1 LARTVIIKG
10 TLRPEDH
17 LLRDRYV
24 TLVTQL
30 VEKVLKGQL
39 PSKEQVY
46 RELVQDLEPDCAEI
60 LEQCLQE
67 QLATTQAA
75 VANAVDEIKQAKATR
90 SLRALKTIQGEWER
104 YQKDQGASNA
114 IAASAQTLLKS
125 QPDDYFMAWVKVLDA
140 NQTQPLTL
148 EQLKQLTSTLNQ
160 TASLMTGAGSTDLQQ
175 LIAGI
180 RAGLNSWKALEPHLI
195 SWMYEQSQGSIG
207 FEGTLGQRGP
217 WQLWSQQ
224 VSSPLLQSLF
234 QGLALN
240 QPIADSL
247 GVPEQTL
254 QDWVDLALTLQF
266 TQRGLVSWF
275 EQQPYDSKWGTQQMI
290 ATFLSFAVLWGQI
303 SAGVGQLT
311 TVNVHN
317 REPLGQGCF
326 QMALQTLRA
335 FTQRPYF
342 PLYGGV
348 FALLSGRHLQ
358 DALIYLDEPLQ
369 QAEGTQEKARMLTLL
384 GYSQRAM
391 GQVERSLTFHQQAL
405 EIAQVANDTP
415 CEIANLNHISR
426 TYLSQKLYANATS
439 YAQRALIL
447 ARQRGDR
454 LGEANAL
461 TNLGYAQILTAQLI
475 ERLIPEASE
484 VAIGY
489 LKEGLRLSEQL
500 GDRQSQALCCNSL
513 GIAYGLL
520 EQHEDAILYLQQG
533 LQAAQRSGDLYL
545 QGLSWSYLAE
555 SYYRLSNFPQAI
567 SAGLLSL
574 YGLEQIQA
582 PEQRQPLGLLRVIK
596 GRMGVEA
603 FEAAAHHQCRAA
615 LLPLIGVDGF
625 DHAIHLLNVSSQAD

>member
-1 LARTVIIKG
+1 
-10 TLRPEDH
+10 
-17 LLRDRYV
+17 LRDRYN
-24 TLVTQL
+24 TLLTQL

-46 RELVQDLEPDCAEI
+46 RELVQDLEPDSAEI

-67 QLATTQAA
+67 QLATMQLA
-75 VANAVDEIKQAKATR
+75 VTNAVDEIRQAKATR
-90 SLRALKTIQGEWER
+90 GLRALKTIQGEWER

-114 IAASAQTLLKS
+114 IAASAQTILRS
-125 QPDDYFMAWVKVLDA
+125 QPDGYFIAWVRVLDA

-148 EQLKQLTSTLNQ
+148 EQLKQLASTLNQ
-160 TASLMTGAGSTDLQQ
+160 TASLMGAGNTDLQQ

-207 FEGTLGQRGP
+207 FEGTPGQRGP
-217 WQLWSQQ
+217 WQPWSQQ

-247 GVPEQTL
+247 GASEQTL
-254 QDWVDLALTLQF
+254 QDWVDLALTLQL

-275 EQQPYDSKWGTQQMI
+275 EQQPYDSKWGTQQTI

-303 SAGVGQLT
+303 SAGVGQAT
-311 TVNVHN
+311 TLNIHN
-317 REPLGQGCF
+317 REPLSQGCF

-358 DALIYLDEPLQ
+358 DALTYLDEPLQ

-391 GQVERSLTFHQQAL
+391 GQVERSLAFHQQAL
-405 EIAQVANDTP
+405 EIAQTANDTP

-454 LGEANAL
+454 QGEANAL
-461 TNLGYAQILTAQLI
+461 TNLGYSQILTAQMI

-520 EQHEDAILYLQQG
+520 EQHEEAIVFLQQG
-533 LQAAQRSGDLYL
+533 LQAALRSGDLYL
-545 QGLSWSYLAE
+545 QGLNWAYLGE
-555 SYYRLSNFPQAI
+555 SYYRLDNYPQAM

-582 PEQRQPLGLLRVIK
+582 PEQTQPLGLLRVLK
-596 GRMGVEA
+596 GRMGDEA
-603 FEAAAHHQCRAA
+603 FDATARQCRSG
-615 LLPLIGVDGF
+615 LLPFIGVDGF
-625 DHAIHLLNVSSQAD
+625 DLAIYILNQSFQAG

>member
-1 LARTVIIKG
+1 
-10 TLRPEDH
+10 
-17 LLRDRYV
+17 LRDRYL
-24 TLVTQL
+24 TLLNQL

-46 RELVQDLEPDCAEI
+46 RELVQDLEPDSAEI

-75 VANAVDEIKQAKATR
+75 VTNAVDEIRQAKATR

-104 YQKDQGASNA
+104 YQKDLGASNA
-114 IAASAQTLLKS
+114 IAASAQAILRS
-125 QPDDYFMAWVKVLDA
+125 QPDDYFITWVRVLDA

-148 EQLKQLTSTLNQ
+148 EQLKQLASTLNQ
-160 TASLMTGAGSTDLQQ
+160 TASLMGTGSADLQQ

-180 RAGLNSWKALEPHLI
+180 RAGLTSWNALEPHLI

-207 FEGTLGQRGP
+207 FEGTPGQRGP
-217 WQLWSQQ
+217 WQPWSQQ
-224 VSSPLLQSLF
+224 VSSPLLKALF

-240 QPIADSL
+240 QPIVDSL
-247 GVPEQTL
+247 GVSEQTL
-254 QDWVDLALTLQF
+254 QDWVDLALTLQL

-275 EQQPYDSKWGTQQMI
+275 EQQPYDSKWGTQQTI

-303 SAGVGQLT
+303 SAGVGQAT
-311 TVNVHN
+311 TLNIHN
-317 REPLGQGCF
+317 REPLSQGCF

-358 DALIYLDEPLQ
+358 DALTYLDEPLQ

-391 GQVERSLTFHQQAL
+391 GQVERSLAFHQQAL
-405 EIAQVANDTP
+405 EIAQTANDTP

-426 TYLSQKLYANATS
+426 TYLSQKLYANAIS

-447 ARQRGDR
+447 SRQRGDR

-461 TNLGYAQILTAQLI
+461 TNLGYAQILTAQQI

-484 VAIGY
+484 VSIGY
-489 LKEGLRLSEQL
+489 LTEGLRLSEQL

-513 GIAYGLL
+513 GIAHGLL
-520 EQHEDAILYLQQG
+520 EQHEEAIVYLQKG
-533 LQAAQRSGDLYL
+533 LQAALRSGDLYL
-545 QGLSWSYLAE
+545 QGLNWAYLAE
-555 SYYRLSNFPQAI
+555 SYYRLGNYSQAI

-582 PEQRQPLGLLRVIK
+582 PEQSQPLGLLRVLR
-596 GRMGVEA
+596 GRMGHEDFDA
-603 FEAAAHHQCRAA
+603 TARQCRSG
-615 LLPLIGVDGF
+615 LLPFIGVDGF
-625 DHAIHLLNVSSQAD
+625 DHTIHLLNLSFQAN

>member
-1 LARTVIIKG
+1 
-10 TLRPEDH
+10 
-17 LLRDRYV
+17 LRDRYT
-24 TLVTQL
+24 TLLTQL

-46 RELVQDLEPDCAEI
+46 RELVQDLEPDSAEI

-67 QLATTQAA
+67 QLVTTQAA
-75 VANAVDEIKQAKATR
+75 VTNAVDEIRQAKATR

-104 YQKDQGASNA
+104 YQKDQGANNA
-114 IAASAQTLLKS
+114 IAASTQAILKS
-125 QPDDYFMAWVKVLDA
+125 QPNDYFIAWVRVLDA

-148 EQLKQLTSTLNQ
+148 EQLKQLANTLNQ
-160 TASLMTGAGSTDLQQ
+160 TASLMGTASTDLQQ

-180 RAGLNSWKALEPHLI
+180 RAGLASWKALEPHLI

-207 FEGTLGQRGP
+207 FEGTPGQRGP
-217 WQLWSQQ
+217 WQPWSQQ

-247 GVPEQTL
+247 GASEQTL
-254 QDWVDLALTLQF
+254 QDWVDLALTLQL

-275 EQQPYDSKWGTQQMI
+275 EQQPYDSKWGTQQTI

-303 SAGVGQLT
+303 SAGVGQAT
-311 TVNVHN
+311 TLNIHS
-317 REPLGQGCF
+317 REPLSQGCF

-358 DALIYLDEPLQ
+358 DALTYLDEPLQ

-391 GQVERSLTFHQQAL
+391 GQVERSLAFHQQAL
-405 EIAQVANDTP
+405 EIAQTANDTP

-426 TYLSQKLYANATS
+426 AYLSQKRYANSTS

-454 LGEANAL
+454 QGEANAL
-461 TNLGYAQILTAQLI
+461 TNLGYSQILTAQMI

-500 GDRQSQALCCNSL
+500 GDRQSQSLCCNSL

-520 EQHEDAILYLQQG
+520 EQHQEAILYLQQG

-545 QGLSWSYLAE
+545 QGLNWSYLAE
-555 SYYRLSNFPQAI
+555 SYYRLGDFTQAI
-567 SAGLLSL
+567 GAGLLSL

-582 PEQRQPLGLLRVIK
+582 PEQSQPLGLLRVIK
-596 GRMGVEA
+596 GRMGTEA
-603 FEAAAHHQCRAA
+603 FDAAVKQCRAG
-615 LLPLIGVDGF
+615 LLSLIGVDGF
-625 DHAIHLLNVSSQAD
+625 DHAIHLLNRSSQVN